1 MSAEDS
7 LQTMYV
13 WSNREGFRTVA
24 VRIRLIE
31 LFMKITVDTG
41 KKWVYHHF
49 ILIISKQYEKCE
61 REEKEY
67 GKH

>member
-1 MSAEDS
+1 MSAGDS

-13 WSNREGFRTVA
+13 WSNRKVS
-24 VRIRLIE
+24 E

-49 ILIISKQYEKCE
+49 ILIISKQYEKSK
-61 REEKEY
+61 REEKEN
-67 GKH
+67 GEH